1 MMDSFDQSA
10 PQGAAPRISGRP
22 RVGVVLA
29 AGRSVRLRPVTRGRS
44 KLLLHLGGLSLVERA
59 VRTLLAAGVDR
70 VVVVVG
76 HQAEAM
82 SAVVQ
87 QLAPGRVTTVRADD
101 WELGNGASL
110 AVLMAD
116 KGPV

>member
-1 MMDSFDQSA
+1 MAESFGHAGSQSSSA
-10 PQGAAPRISGRP
+10 PAAGRP

-29 AGRSVRLRPVTRGRS
+29 AGRSERLRPVTRGRS

-59 VRTLLAAGVDR
+59 VRTLLAAGVER

-76 HQAEAM
+76 HQADHM
-82 SAVVQ
+82 SAAVER
-87 QLAPGRVTTVRADD
+87 LAPGQVQAVRAEA

-110 AVLMAD
+110 AAAEPAL
-116 KGPV
+116 